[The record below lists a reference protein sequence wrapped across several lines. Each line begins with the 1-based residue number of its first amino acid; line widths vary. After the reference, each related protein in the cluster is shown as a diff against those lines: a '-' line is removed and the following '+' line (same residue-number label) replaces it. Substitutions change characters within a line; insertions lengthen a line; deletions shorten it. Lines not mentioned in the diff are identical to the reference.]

1 MKSFSEYLN
10 EDANIHLTHLEDL
23 VFEGSSRVQEAIY
36 FLEEMQSMLS
46 GNVSSKVNATVKWD
60 GAPAIICGINPENGK
75 FFVGTKSVFNKKPK
89 INYTSADIRKNHKGG
104 VVSKL
109 QVALKHL
116 PSLGLKGIYQG
127 DMMFGPGDTKSQK
140 IDGDDLITFTPN
152 TITYAVDMNSDE
164 GKKIKSAK
172 MGIVFHT
179 KYSGRKMKSLRASFG
194 VNAKRFRKSRNVWFD
209 DASFRDV
216 SGNAT
221 LSSTESSNFSGII
234 KKVKSD
240 FNKSKAFIDSLPNEK
255 TLVEYLNI
263 FINSQVRK
271 GSTLLSVEDFTNF
284 VNTKMQKDVDS
295 LKTEAGKKRK
305 ELVKKNI
312 MDSVKSKNKKLNSIF
327 SLHASLSD
335 AKLFL
340 LRKLESVKAMKSF
353 IQTGSGFKVTKPEGF
368 VAIDKLSNKA
378 VKFVDRLEFS
388 KANFNVPKDWI
399 KG

>member
-1 MKSFSEYLN
+1 MKSFLEYLN
-10 EDANIHLTHLEDL
+10 EDANVHLTHLEDL
-23 VFEGSSRVQEAIY
+23 VLEGSNRVQEAIY

-46 GNVSSKVNATVKWD
+46 GNVSSKINATVKWD
-60 GAPAIICGINPENGK
+60 GAPAIICGINPENNK

-89 INYTSADIRKNHKGG
+89 INYTLADIRKNHKGG

-116 PSLGLKGIYQG
+116 PSLGMKGIYQG

-179 KYSGRKMKSLRASFG
+179 KYSGRKIKSLKASFG

-216 SGNAT
+216 SGNAS

-234 KKVKSD
+234 KKIKSD
-240 FNKSKAFIDSLPNEK
+240 FNKSKVFIDSLSTEK
-255 TLVEYLNI
+255 TMVEHLNI

-284 VNTKMQKDVDS
+284 VDTKMQKGVDS
-295 LKTEAGKKRK
+295 LKTEAGKKKK
-305 ELVKKNI
+305 ELVKNNV
-312 MDSVKSKNKKLNSIF
+312 MDSIKSKNKELNSVF

-340 LRKLESVKAMKSF
+340 LRKLESIKAMKSF

-388 KANFNVPKDWI
+388 RANFSVPKDWI